1 MKRFL
6 LLGLAGALGTS
17 SAFCALVTW
26 DFNPNKLDQ
35 PVGSPINTY
44 VQSGYSL
51 KVTGYDNDLNGPNG
65 VDPFHQLQYKNEPPE
80 GGAIE
85 VGLGLVNTNAN
96 EINVNPDGTPAQ
108 YIQLDLRPLLM
119 AGFINGQISI
129 GSIQN
134 GESFALYGSNIQS
147 TLGTQLP
154 GVYSGLAFDNKFVA
168 IPSFGQFQF
177 INIVAITGRVL
188 AVAFQAEINPIPEVS
203 ALLPIIGL
211 AAAIFISRYVSRR
224 RSARAG

>member
-1 MKRFL
+1 MKRFF
-6 LLGLAGALGTS
+6 LAGLVGVLCIS
-17 SAFCALVTW
+17 PAFCTIVTW

-44 VQSGYSL
+44 TQSGYAL
-51 KVTGYDNDLNGPNG
+51 KVTGFDNDLNGPDG
-65 VDPFHQLQYKNEPPE
+65 IDPYHQLQYKNEPPE

-108 YIQLDLRPLLM
+108 YIQLDLRAILA
-119 AGFINGQISI
+119 AGFINGQISC
-129 GSIQN
+129 GSVQN
-134 GESFALYGSNIQS
+134 GEGFALYGSNNER
-147 TLGTQLP
+147 TLGTLLP

-177 INIVAITGRVL
+177 INIVAVTGRVL

-203 ALLPIIGL
+203 ALYPIVGL
-211 AAAIFISRYVSRR
+211 AVVIFISRYVGRR
-224 RSARAG
+224 RAMRPG